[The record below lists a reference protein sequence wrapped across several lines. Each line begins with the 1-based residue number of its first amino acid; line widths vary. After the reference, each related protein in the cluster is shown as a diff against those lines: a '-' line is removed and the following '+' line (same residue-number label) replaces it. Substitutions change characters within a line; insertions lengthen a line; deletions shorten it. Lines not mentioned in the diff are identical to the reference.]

1 MLSWLWILLAFVF
14 GEFVGMGAYALLFQE
29 KENTKGGKKKC

>member
-1 MLSWLWILLAFVF
+1 MLSWLWILLAFVV

-29 KENTKGGKKKC
+29 KETTKGGKQKC